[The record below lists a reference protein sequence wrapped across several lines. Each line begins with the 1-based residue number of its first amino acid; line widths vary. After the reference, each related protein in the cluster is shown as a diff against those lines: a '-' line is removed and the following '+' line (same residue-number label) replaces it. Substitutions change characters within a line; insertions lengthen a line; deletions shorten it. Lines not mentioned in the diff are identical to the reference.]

1 MRAEAHGQP
10 VGPRAGAVIG
20 RPRVRDQRPAL
31 PKNVRRASWKRG
43 ERERERE
50 KSRMVRNRSPLED
63 LFFINFSAS

>member
-31 PKNVRRASWKRG
+31 PKNVRRASWKGG
-43 ERERERE
+43 ERERERKQNGQKE
-50 KSRMVRNRSPLED
+50 SSLKD
-63 LFFINFSAS
+63 LFFINFPAS